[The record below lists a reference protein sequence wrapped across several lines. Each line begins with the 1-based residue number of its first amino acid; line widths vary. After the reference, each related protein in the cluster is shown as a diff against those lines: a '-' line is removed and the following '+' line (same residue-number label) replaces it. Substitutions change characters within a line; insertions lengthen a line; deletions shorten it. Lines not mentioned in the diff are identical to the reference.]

1 MNAPYIS
8 QDSPEK
14 QNQKNLY
21 IYIYIYIYKFFYIC
35 ILYILY
41 IYICVCVYSIE
52 IHFKGLAET
61 IVGVGKPEI
70 LRAGQQAGN
79 SGNS

>member
-8 QDSPEK
+8 QDCPEK

-21 IYIYIYIYKFFYIC
+21 INLFLYNIIYMF
-35 ILYILY
+35 ILYIILLY
-41 IYICVCVYSIE
+41 ICVCVCVYSIE

-61 IVGVGKPEI
+61 IVGIGKPKI

>member
-1 MNAPYIS
+1 MHI
-8 QDSPEK
+8 
-14 QNQKNLY
+14 
-21 IYIYIYIYKFFYIC
+21 IYII
-35 ILYILY
+35 Y

>member
-1 MNAPYIS
+1 MFILYII
-8 QDSPEK
+8 
-14 QNQKNLY
+14 L
-21 IYIYIYIYKFFYIC
+21 IYIYMCVYIY
-35 ILYILY
+35 L
-41 IYICVCVYSIE
+41 CVCVYSIE

-61 IVGVGKPEI
+61 IVGVGKPKI